1 MYKLFCDSNCE
12 LWHTTIEELGLEV
25 IKMPYTLG
33 DKEYFYDMGK
43 DTDFEGFF
51 KAMREGAV
59 PKTSAL
65 NEYAYTEYFEPVLAA
80 GQDIFYITFSHAMSA
95 TFNAMNSA
103 IAALKQKYPERTV
116 RTVDTKTISLG
127 AGFIVYYAAQKY
139 RQGATMDELEEYVN
153 ELVPHTATYFAVE
166 DLTYLYR
173 GGRVSGVSK
182 VFGNLLNIKPILCF
196 NDEGKIVNIDKQ
208 KGFKKAM
215 AALRGYMAEKA
226 EGLDKYKVFVLQADC
241 PEAAKTFVADIKAQ
255 FPAAEVV
262 VQPVGPVIGSHCGPG
277 TLGVIFVG
285 DKRPV
290 PLAK

>member
-103 IAALKQKYPERTV
+103 IAVLKQKYPERTV

-255 FPAAEVV
+255 FPAADVV

-277 TLGVIFVG
+277 TIGLIFH
-285 DKRPV
+285 
-290 PLAK
+290 AKER

>member
-196 NDEGKIVNIDKQ
+196 NDEGKIVNIDKH

-255 FPAAEVV
+255 FPAADVV

-277 TLGVIFVG
+277 TIGLIFH
-285 DKRPV
+285 
-290 PLAK
+290 AKER

>member
-12 LWHTTIEELGLEV
+12 LWYKTVEELGLEV
-25 IKMPYTLG
+25 IKMPYTLN
-33 DKEYFYDMGK
+33 DKEYFYDMGEH
-43 DTDFEGFF
+43 TDFEGFF

-65 NEYAYTEYFEPVLAA
+65 NEYAYTEYFEPVLAE
-80 GQDIFYITFSHAMSA
+80 GYDIFYITFSHAMSA

-103 IAALKQKYPERTV
+103 IAALKEKYPDREV

-127 AGFIVYYAAQKY
+127 AGFIVYYAALKY
-139 RQGATMDELEEYVN
+139 KEGASMDELEAYVN

-182 VFGNLLNIKPILCF
+182 VFGNLLGIKPILCF
-196 NDEGKIVNIDKQ
+196 NDEGKIINVDKQ

-215 AALRGYMAEKA
+215 AALRGYMREKA
-226 EGLDKYKVFVLQADC
+226 SELNKYKVFVLQADC
-241 PEAAKTFVADIKAQ
+241 KDACNGFVADIKAE
-255 FPAAEVV
+255 FPEADVV

-277 TLGVIFVG
+277 TIGLIFH
-285 DKRPV
+285 
-290 PLAK
+290 AKER

>member
-1 MYKLFCDSNCE
+1 
-12 LWHTTIEELGLEV
+12 
-25 IKMPYTLG
+25 
-33 DKEYFYDMGK
+33 MGK

-255 FPAAEVV
+255 FPAADVV

-277 TLGVIFVG
+277 TIGLIFH
-285 DKRPV
+285 
-290 PLAK
+290 AKER

>member
-226 EGLDKYKVFVLQADC
+226 EGLDKYKVLVLQADC

-255 FPAAEVV
+255 VPAADVV

-277 TLGVIFVG
+277 TIGLIFH
-285 DKRPV
+285 
-290 PLAK
+290 AKER

>member
-153 ELVPHTATYFAVE
+153 GLVPHTATYFAVE

-255 FPAAEVV
+255 FPAADVV

-277 TLGVIFVG
+277 TIGLIFH
-285 DKRPV
+285 
-290 PLAK
+290 AKER

>member
-116 RTVDTKTISLG
+116 RTADTKTISLG

-255 FPAAEVV
+255 FPAADVV

-277 TLGVIFVG
+277 TIGLIFH
-285 DKRPV
+285 
-290 PLAK
+290 AKER

>member
-255 FPAAEVV
+255 FPAADVV
-262 VQPVGPVIGSHCGPG
+262 VQPVGPVLGSHCGPG
-277 TLGVIFVG
+277 TIGLIFH
-285 DKRPV
+285 
-290 PLAK
+290 AKER

>member
-215 AALRGYMAEKA
+215 AALRGYMSEKA

-255 FPAAEVV
+255 FPAADVV

-277 TLGVIFVG
+277 TIGLIFH
-285 DKRPV
+285 
-290 PLAK
+290 AKER

>member
-196 NDEGKIVNIDKQ
+196 NDEGKIVNIAQQ

-255 FPAAEVV
+255 FPAADVV

-277 TLGVIFVG
+277 TIGLIFH
-285 DKRPV
+285 
-290 PLAK
+290 AKER

>member
-153 ELVPHTATYFAVE
+153 ELVPHTATCFAVE

-255 FPAAEVV
+255 FPAADVV

-277 TLGVIFVG
+277 TIGLIFH
-285 DKRPV
+285 
-290 PLAK
+290 AKER

>member
-116 RTVDTKTISLG
+116 RTADTKTISLG

-215 AALRGYMAEKA
+215 AALRGYMAENA

-255 FPAAEVV
+255 FPAADVV

-277 TLGVIFVG
+277 TIGLIFH
-285 DKRPV
+285 
-290 PLAK
+290 AKER

>member
-255 FPAAEVV
+255 FPAADVV

-277 TLGVIFVG
+277 TIGLIFHATE
-285 DKRPV
+285 R
-290 PLAK
+290 

>member
-215 AALRGYMAEKA
+215 AGLRGYMAEKA

-241 PEAAKTFVADIKAQ
+241 PGAAKTFVADIKAQ
-255 FPAAEVV
+255 FPAADVV

-277 TLGVIFVG
+277 TIGLIFH
-285 DKRPV
+285 
-290 PLAK
+290 AKER